1 MANDTRGV
9 FRLRTLRQENVE
21 GKGVDNND
29 VWLPHPPTSLT
40 DYGYFSS
47 GYNGSSPGITSRTDR
62 TTFTTDTTALLPAS
76 PIPVGRAWCSGFAPG
91 HGAYRQ

>member
-47 GYNGSSPGITSRTDR
+47 GYNGSSPGIK
-62 TTFTTDTTALLPAS
+62 
-76 PIPVGRAWCSGFAPG
+76 
-91 HGAYRQ
+91 